1 MIVLRNKIF
10 SSNAQLK
17 GNPIHVAEYQTLG
30 LIREIIKLIEFYDK
44 QHNMV
49 HWVRQEIVGKYFRE
63 TLRSGHLITD
73 CFVRV
78 IEDETTKNQAAIA
91 RFGLNLFKLSC
102 GDNAIKEAF
111 DEFKSGRSQNNKYSR
126 DNSDILKIMK
136 PDINLYRRAMKY
148 MALSYSGQINPK
160 VIPFYDPLIDE
171 LQVNYLSKELT
182 NTKEN
187 IAYEIF
193 IECLI
198 SIKGY
203 PTDEIARILG
213 TFD

>member
-73 CFVRV
+73 CFA
-78 IEDETTKNQAAIA
+78 TLY
-91 RFGLNLFKLSC
+91 F
-102 GDNAIKEAF
+102 F
-111 DEFKSGRSQNNKYSR
+111 DLAPNN
-126 DNSDILKIMK
+126 
-136 PDINLYRRAMKY
+136 
-148 MALSYSGQINPK
+148 
-160 VIPFYDPLIDE
+160 
-171 LQVNYLSKELT
+171 
-182 NTKEN
+182 
-187 IAYEIF
+187 
-193 IECLI
+193 
-198 SIKGY
+198 
-203 PTDEIARILG
+203 G
-213 TFD
+213 TVPGSVQK